1 MSKTEKKSGPK
12 DERYVTQKQDH
23 EMKYEKM
30 RKQAASKFG
39 ESKEDA

>member
-1 MSKTEKKSGPK
+1 MSKTEKKSGLN
-12 DERYVTQKQDH
+12 DERNVNWEQDH

-39 ESKEDA
+39 KSKEDA